1 MRFDAKS
8 RALNNVSH
16 FAVFISPKIKVQFR
30 LPSFKLIYKLLIFN
44 KIVGNFYKVTIGYQD
59 N

>member
-1 MRFDAKS
+1 MQIES
-8 RALNNVSH
+8 ALNNVSH
-16 FAVFISPKIKVQFR
+16 FTVFISPKIKVQFR
-30 LPSFKLIYKLLIFN
+30 LPSFKFIYKLLIFN